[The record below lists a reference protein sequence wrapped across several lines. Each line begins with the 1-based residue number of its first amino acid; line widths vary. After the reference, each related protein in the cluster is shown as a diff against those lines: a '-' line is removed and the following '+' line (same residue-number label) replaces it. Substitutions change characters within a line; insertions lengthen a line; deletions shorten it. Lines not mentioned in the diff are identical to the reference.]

1 MDEIETFL
9 STKCIGKKNAVK
21 SSVLESMFQL
31 KGSEVRK
38 IINRIRCN
46 GQPIC
51 SGSTGYYY
59 ASTEADIR
67 KTIRNLNGR
76 IDKINAAK
84 NRLQNS
90 IRTKKENQHV

>member
-1 MDEIETFL
+1 MDVIENFL

-21 SSVLESMFQL
+21 ISVLESMFQL

-67 KTIRNLNGR
+67 KKSEILMAELPRSM
-76 IDKINAAK
+76 
-84 NRLQNS
+84 QQ
-90 IRTKKENQHV
+90 RTDCKTR

>member
-46 GQPIC
+46 
-51 SGSTGYYY
+51 
-59 ASTEADIR
+59 
-67 KTIRNLNGR
+67 
-76 IDKINAAK
+76 
-84 NRLQNS
+84 
-90 IRTKKENQHV
+90 